1 MILVHAAI
9 VAIMSVFAVYG
20 FLCLLEKICERLLS
34 GKNCDRII
42 IYVKSAGERLE
53 YTVRSLMIKNPTAE
67 IIIADNEHAGEIR
80 EIADKLAH
88 DYARI
93 HVGRMEKDE

>member
-1 MILVHAAI
+1 MQAVV

-20 FLCLLEKICERLLS
+20 LLCLLEKFCERVLK
-34 GKNCDRII
+34 GRDCDRII
-42 IYVKSAGERLE
+42 IYVKSADERLE

-67 IIIADNEHAGEIR
+67 IIIADSENAGEIR

-93 HVGRMEKDE
+93 HVGRLEKKE

>member
-1 MILVHAAI
+1 MQAI
-9 VAIMSVFAVYG
+9 AVAIMSVFAVYG
-20 FLCLLEKICERLLS
+20 LLCLLEKLCDRVLK

-67 IIIADNEHAGEIR
+67 IIIADDEHAGEIR
-80 EIADKLAH
+80 EIADKLAS
-88 DYARI
+88 DYGRI
-93 HVGRMEKDE
+93 HIGRLEKE